1 MSDEIASEFRLPQ
14 SPKRVFPLLYRSTG
28 DASVDRLAFVH
39 ILERLKTQK
48 RTGWVDHNVGYHMYR
63 MAMLAMCS
71 SDPELDIS
79 KCVMMCIVHDLAE
92 AHVGDIA
99 PSEGISKAEKTRRE
113 SEAMRSFVYDML
125 HATPAALRIEA
136 LWKEYEE
143 GHTPEARFVKALEYE
158 TKHNARTLQP
168 FFDSSLP
175 IIRHPEIKCWGAD
188 LSVERD
194 RLHAK
199 PDEHSLSTIGHT
211 IYSGKMCASSF
222 PPKQA

>member
-1 MSDEIASEFRLPQ
+1 MLY
-14 SPKRVFPLLYRSTG
+14 LYRANYLYLLFQ
-28 DASVDRLAFVH
+28 DLDRFEMAAQGREAVIDILVAFYLDRIVSS
-39 ILERLKTQK
+39 IL
-48 RTGWVDHNVGYHMYR
+48 
-63 MAMLAMCS
+63 
-71 SDPELDIS
+71 
-79 KCVMMCIVHDLAE
+79 
-92 AHVGDIA
+92 
-99 PSEGISKAEKTRRE
+99 
-113 SEAMRSFVYDML
+113 
-125 HATPAALRIEA
+125 
-136 LWKEYEE
+136 
-143 GHTPEARFVKALEYE
+143 ALEYE